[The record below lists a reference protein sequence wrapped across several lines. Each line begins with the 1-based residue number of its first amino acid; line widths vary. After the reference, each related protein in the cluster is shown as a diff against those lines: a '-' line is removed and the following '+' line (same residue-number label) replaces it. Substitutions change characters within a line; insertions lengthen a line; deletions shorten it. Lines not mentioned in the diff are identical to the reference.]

1 MYVSFDSNMLDI
13 YVEHMGLPFVAV
25 NLDGDPIG
33 FIFLQP
39 GGYPVEDLV
48 QVLSVEEM
56 HRIANR

>member
-48 QVLSVEEM
+48 RRLSRRKEQP
-56 HRIANR
+56 